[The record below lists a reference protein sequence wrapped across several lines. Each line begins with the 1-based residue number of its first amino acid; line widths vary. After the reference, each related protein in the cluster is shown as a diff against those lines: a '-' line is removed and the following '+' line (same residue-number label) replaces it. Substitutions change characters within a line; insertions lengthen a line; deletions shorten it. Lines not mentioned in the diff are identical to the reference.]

1 MKFSTFFGKYTL
13 CTLIYSVISIGFGI
27 ATCGVLNLIGKKA
40 EKKDKEETVKR
51 LVAEHIISEKEN

>member
-40 EKKDKEETVKR
+40 EKKIKR
-51 LVAEHIISEKEN
+51 KL